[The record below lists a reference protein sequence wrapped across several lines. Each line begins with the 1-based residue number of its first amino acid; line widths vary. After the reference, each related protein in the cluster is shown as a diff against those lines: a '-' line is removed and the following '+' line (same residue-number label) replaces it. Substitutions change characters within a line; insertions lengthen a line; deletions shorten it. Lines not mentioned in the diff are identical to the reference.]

1 MMTDD
6 DFRRLESKV
15 DKLAETLT
23 KLVLVEERQINQ
35 GERIG
40 RVEQRVTAVETS
52 VTKTDKTLQMW
63 INRGIGVWGLA
74 ITVFALIQF
83 GAKFVGK

>member
-1 MMTDD
+1 MTDD

-40 RVEQRVTAVETS
+40 RVEQRVSAVETAVS
-52 VTKTDKTLQMW
+52 KTDKTLQMW

>member
-1 MMTDD
+1 MTDD